1 MIAKLLDDV
10 RASSGTSTLMI
21 ALLTRLL
28 GGPTRGSV
36 GRHPFTEIASLS
48 ANMINA
54 ATSARVFRQFWQCW
68 KHGKFEAYDYGE
80 HENQV
85 RCEFFCFFFVFFI
98 ICVFFFHINKD
109 GTKTPL
115 NYMEQYNVIDIPVT
129 FVMGLD
135 DRLIGPQ
142 R

>member
-1 MIAKLLDDV
+1 MVNMKTKFDV
-10 RASSGTSTLMI
+10 S
-21 ALLTRLL
+21 
-28 GGPTRGSV
+28 
-36 GRHPFTEIASLS
+36 
-48 ANMINA
+48 
-54 ATSARVFRQFWQCW
+54 
-68 KHGKFEAYDYGE
+68 
-80 HENQV
+80 
-85 RCEFFCFFFVFFI
+85 FFVFFL
-98 ICVFFFHINKD
+98 FFLSYVYFHINKD